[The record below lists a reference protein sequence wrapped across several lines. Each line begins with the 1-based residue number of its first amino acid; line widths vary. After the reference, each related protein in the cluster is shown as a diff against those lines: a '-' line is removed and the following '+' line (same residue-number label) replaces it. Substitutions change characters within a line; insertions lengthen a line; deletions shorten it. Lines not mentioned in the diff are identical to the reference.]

1 MNNLENKPTWT
12 LSSRLLEESVLAR
25 RRVYDHGG
33 HTPLDELRFPSGGRL
48 LLKREDASPM
58 HAYKWRGSFNKIAKL
73 IDTTTVNELV
83 AASAGNHAQGVALG
97 ASRFS
102 LHATVFMPR
111 PTPRMKVEAV
121 RKLGGKFVETRL
133 VGDTFDDALEEA
145 KRYVE
150 AAEGHFIHPFDDLE
164 VMAGQATIADEII
177 MSGAGDIDTVFL
189 QIGGGGMAAGVAN
202 WLRRFF
208 PGLRIIGVEGVG
220 QDSMRTAVREG
231 QPVRLDAIDVFCD
244 GTAVRCAGDLTWQL
258 CRDLIDDFVTVSN
271 SEVCAAMQ
279 FLWEQN
285 RIIPEPS
292 GAMGVAAW
300 LAAGGERRLD
310 SSLAIICGAN
320 MDFAQLSEVVRKAA
334 IGSRTRRYVRFRISE
349 APGSLYQL
357 VRSLRRSVNIIEFQY
372 GQVDENFAYPV
383 IGFDTDVISWEQLK
397 TGWLRTNQRFEDVTG
412 KPEVLSRFI
421 PCDPKTMHDA
431 LFLEVEFPER
441 AGALSDFLGRAG
453 DLASICYFTYTFTGE
468 RVGRALLGFRFK
480 QPENRD
486 QLLDMLTQDCRPLR
500 SFRKADLFIPDSNW
514 RTDTVPPLRP

>member
-1 MNNLENKPTWT
+1 MNTSENNSNWT
-12 LSSRLLEESVLAR
+12 LSGRLLEESVLAR
-25 RRVYDHGG
+25 RRVYDHGS
-33 HTPLDELRFPSGGRL
+33 HTPLDVLPFPSGARL
-48 LLKREDASPM
+48 LLKREDISPM
-58 HAYKWRGSFNKIAKL
+58 HAYKWRGAFNKIAKL

-83 AASAGNHAQGVALG
+83 AASAGNHAQGIALG

-111 PTPRMKVEAV
+111 PTPKMKVDAV
-121 RKLGGKFVETRL
+121 RKLGGTFVETRL

-150 AAEGHFIHPFDDLE
+150 AADGHFIHPFDDLD

-208 PGLRIIGVEGVG
+208 PGLRIVGVEGQD
-220 QDSMRTAVREG
+220 QDSMRTAVQQG
-231 QPVRLDAIDVFCD
+231 HPVRLDDIDVFCD
-244 GTAVRCAGDLTWQL
+244 GTAVRCVGDLTWQL
-258 CRDLIDDFVTVSN
+258 CRDLIDDFVTVTN

-320 MDFAQLSEVVRKAA
+320 MDFAQLSQVVRKAA
-334 IGSRTRRYVRFRISE
+334 IGSRTRRYVRFRIKE
-349 APGSLYQL
+349 TPGALHEL
-357 VRSLRRSVNIIEFQY
+357 VRALRRSVNIIEFQY
-372 GQVDENFAYPV
+372 GQVADDYAYPV
-383 IGFDTDVISWEQLK
+383 IGFDTDIISWEQLK
-397 TGWLRTNQRFEDVTG
+397 TGWLRSNQRFEDVTG
-412 KPEVLSRFI
+412 KPEVVSRFI
-421 PCDPKTMHDA
+421 PCDPQMMRDA

-468 RVGRALLGFRFK
+468 RVGRALLGFRFE
-480 QPENRD
+480 QPEKRA
-486 QLLDMLTQDCRPLR
+486 QLLALLNEDCRPLR
-500 SFRKADLFIPDSNW
+500 SFRQAELFVPDSNW
-514 RTDTVPPLRP
+514 RADTVPPLRP